1 MAVWNTPSL
10 IPQVSPPTL
19 TDELISLI
27 SAQVKARTRS
37 EPLTGSPGELLRAL
51 GEGPEAAHQLGD
63 EVDGDPGVG
72 HQEVAEGPVG
82 EPQAAE
88 QPALG
93 PHGRGPRPAVEGA
106 HLAEEVSGAE
116 RGDGGPVDLDRGGA
130 VEDEEELQAASML
143 GGEPGI

>member
-27 SAQVKARTRS
+27 SARVKARTRS

-82 EPQAAE
+82 EHQAAE

-93 PHGRGPRPAVEGA
+93 APGGWPTRKRGKVPWGGTRQRSRPPWARTVAVRGPPSRALTSPKK
-106 HLAEEVSGAE
+106 SP
-116 RGDGGPVDLDRGGA
+116 GP
-130 VEDEEELQAASML
+130 
-143 GGEPGI
+143 